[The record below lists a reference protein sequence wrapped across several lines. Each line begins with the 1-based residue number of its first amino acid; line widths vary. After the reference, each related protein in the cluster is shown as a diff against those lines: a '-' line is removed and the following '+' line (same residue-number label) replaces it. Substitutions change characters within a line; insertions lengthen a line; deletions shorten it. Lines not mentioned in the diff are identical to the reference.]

1 MTFKMMTR
9 IAIKYLEREDSIKPD
24 IKYLLIDEYQDIN
37 PAQDKLIRLLARH
50 ADLFVVG
57 DIFQTIYSQRGSSSR
72 FFKQFEE
79 TYPSSVTI
87 KLQNNYRS
95 KKDIVD
101 LINDV
106 KGTSI
111 FSADKSVDLCLKP
124 VKAYPK
130 VMPILQD

>member
-57 DIFQTIYSQRGSSSR
+57 DIFQTIYS
-72 FFKQFEE
+72 
-79 TYPSSVTI
+79 
-87 KLQNNYRS
+87 
-95 KKDIVD
+95 
-101 LINDV
+101 
-106 KGTSI
+106 
-111 FSADKSVDLCLKP
+111 
-124 VKAYPK
+124 
-130 VMPILQD
+130 